1 MLWCEWGII
10 RHLVRPGVHLHHIPL
25 NACLYVEM
33 AFFIIVFFF
42 WTYTSFNFL
51 LSIRAHSLITS
62 RDYKLL
68 TIRKLLVDATL

>member
-42 WTYTSFNFL
+42 GH
-51 LSIRAHSLITS
+51 IHHLIF
-62 RDYKLL
+62 Y
-68 TIRKLLVDATL
+68 LVLERTH